1 MNGSCR
7 LKGKIF
13 PTNVFWRNFFIDIDK
28 KTERCEKKE
37 QILNLEI
44 AKTQELFK

>member
-1 MNGSCR
+1 MYFEEIS
-7 LKGKIF
+7 LQIL
-13 PTNVFWRNFFIDIDK
+13 TK

-44 AKTQELFK
+44 AKTQELFKQKLDIKI